1 MTTPGTTEPTRWK
14 PILITLGSG
23 VILTLSSCAGMALGL
38 KGDGGLVFLFAL
50 GAVAGTPVTIIGIV
64 WVLGAGIHYLI
75 GK

>member
-1 MTTPGTTEPTRWK
+1 MMMPGTTEPTRWK

-38 KGDGGLVFLFAL
+38 KGNGVFAL
-50 GAVAGTPVTIIGIV
+50 GAVAGTLVTIIGIV
-64 WVLGAGIHYLI
+64 WVLGAGIRYLI